1 MKLETKIYKIL
12 VDKEVDL
19 LISGPSISFNDLIDL
34 VEEKQQLVHIP
45 ATREDEAIGIAS
57 GAFTGGKR
65 SVIIVNE
72 IGLGNLTYAIRDLSN
87 CCKIPVII
95 IISPPINLNQGNNYE
110 KKFKYDLLDSIRIKR
125 WSIISNRD
133 VNNLSDAIDYSRAE
147 NQSVA
152 IIFENSSE
160 GLS

>member
-12 VDKEVDL
+12 VDKGVDL
-19 LISGPSISFNDLIDL
+19 LISGPSISFNVLIDL

-72 IGLGNLTYAIRDLSN
+72 TGLGNLTFAIKDLSN

-95 IISPPINLNQGNNYE
+95 IISPPINLNQGETYE
-110 KKFKYDLLDSIRIKR
+110 KNFKYDLLDSIRIKR
-125 WSIISNRD
+125 WSINSNRD

-152 IIFENSSE
+152 VIFENNPE
-160 GLS
+160 GLN